1 MTKVSEP
8 RWRKSSYSGGGAED
22 CVEVAPITSTWRKSS
37 ASAEHGECIEAAPI
51 SGTCDDS
58 HHMIAVRD
66 SKNPD
71 GPRLHFTTVQWS
83 TFTTRIKHDCRTS
96 ARHSSPLI

>member
-22 CVEVAPITSTWRKSS
+22 CVEVAPITSTWHKSS
-37 ASAEHGECIEAAPI
+37 ASAEHGECIEAAPLP
-51 SGTCDDS
+51 GTCDDP

-83 TFTTRIKHDCRTS
+83 AFTSRIKKAADGGAKYS
-96 ARHSSPLI
+96 PPLI